1 MAAAHAPH
9 APHLLARPLLA
20 RILAAGFVALALALG
35 ASQTAALA
43 APAGA
48 DLVYGSVE
56 VHRQLGSLSTSGTL
70 STAAVES
77 STAYKRLDAVIAA
90 GESSVDFEREGL
102 RVTLGE
108 FEKARDALAERPE
121 YSGLIASWSWTSY
134 TTGQMVSVQIGYRED
149 VTPALVKRVFAELPA
164 GVDRALSWVSSDMT
178 SLQKA
183 QALHDY
189 LVRNVAY
196 DQRAS
201 SNTEPSV
208 SHNPYGAL
216 CAGTAVC
223 EGYARAYQMLLERVG
238 LSCAYVESEAMVHGW
253 NMVQLDGAWY
263 HVDVTWDDPLISSDQ
278 GAAHDGG
285 FNADVSY
292 AFFLKGDSYMKAHE
306 HFGWSAAHSAPA
318 SYELPP
324 LPEYTGPASG
334 GSSQPSEG
342 SEGEGST
349 VNPGEPVKPA
359 LQEQLIAAPKTRT
372 FTLKAS
378 KLKTKARSLAG
389 WRCYA
394 EGKLS
399 YVRTGGSSKVSVNSK
414 TGLVTVKK
422 GTKRGT
428 YKIRLKVT
436 AAATSEYMAATE
448 RYTLTIRV
456 V

>member
-9 APHLLARPLLA
+9 APHLLARPLLG
-20 RILAAGFVALALALG
+20 RVLAAGLVTLALALG

-56 VHRQLGSLSTSGTL
+56 VHRQLGSLSTSSTL

-77 STAYKRLDAVIAA
+77 SIAYKRLDAAIAA

-102 RVTLGE
+102 SVTLGE

-134 TTGQMVSVQIGYRED
+134 TTGQMVNVKIGYRED
-149 VTPALVKRVFAELPA
+149 VTPALVKRVLAELPA

-178 SLQKA
+178 ALQKA

-201 SNTEPSV
+201 SNTEPSI

-238 LSCAYVESEAMVHGW
+238 VSCVYIESEAMLHGW

-263 HVDVTWDDPLISSDQ
+263 HVDVTWDDPLISNGQ

-292 AFFLKGDSYMKAHE
+292 AFFLKSDSYMKAHE
-306 HFGWSAAHSAPA
+306 HYGWSAAHSAPA

-342 SEGEGST
+342 SEGESGA
-349 VNPGEPVKPA
+349 VNPGEG
-359 LQEQLIAAPKTRT
+359 LQEQQIGAPKTST

-378 KLKTKARSLAG
+378 KLKTKARSLKG

-399 YVRTGGSSKVSVNSK
+399 YARTGGSSKVSVNSK

-436 AAATSEYMAATE
+436 AAATSKYMAATE